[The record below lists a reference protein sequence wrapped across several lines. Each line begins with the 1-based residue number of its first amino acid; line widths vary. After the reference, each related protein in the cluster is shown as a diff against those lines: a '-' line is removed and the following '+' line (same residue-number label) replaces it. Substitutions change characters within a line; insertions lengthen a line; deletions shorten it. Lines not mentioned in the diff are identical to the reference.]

1 VKAVVIR
8 RHGGPEVLETE
19 DRPIPEPGPGE
30 ARVRVRAVALNHL
43 DVWVRRGVPGHPF
56 PLPLVPGCDLAGTL
70 DALGPGPAPG
80 WRVGDPVL
88 AAPGVSCGLCAA
100 CASGDDHLCRDY
112 GILGETR
119 DGGCA
124 EFAVLPVRNLLP
136 HPKGM
141 EPSSAAA
148 IPLVFLTAWHMVAVR
163 VRLRPGETVL
173 VHAAGSGVS
182 SAAIQI
188 AKVLG
193 ARVIA
198 TVGSPAKVEKAR
210 ALGADEV
217 IDYRAADF
225 AAEVRRLTGK
235 RGVDAIVDHV
245 GPDTWEGN
253 IRSLARG
260 GRLVLCGSTSG
271 FDVRTDPRFVFF
283 KNLAI
288 LGSTMG
294 SRGELH
300 EVLRLV
306 DQGRLRPVV
315 DSVLPLADV
324 AEGHRRLEARAA
336 FGKIVLVPGG

>member
-1 VKAVVIR
+1 MKSVVIR
-8 RHGGPEVLETE
+8 AHGGPEALLHEE
-19 DRPIPEPGPGE
+19 RPLPEPGPGQ

-56 PLPLVPGCDLAGTL
+56 PLPIVPGCDIAGVV
-70 DALGPGPAPG
+70 DAFGPGEPSPFEAGEPVLVAPG
-80 WRVGDPVL
+80 L
-88 AAPGVSCGLCAA
+88 SCGICAE
-100 CASGDDHLCRDY
+100 CARGDDHLCRGY
-112 GILGETR
+112 GILGETC

-124 EFAVLPVRNLLP
+124 EYAVVPARNLLP
-136 HPKGM
+136 HPAGM
-141 EPSSAAA
+141 APDQAAA
-148 IPLVFLTAWHMVAVR
+148 LPLVFLTAWHMVVVR
-163 VRLRPGETVL
+163 ARVRPGETML

-188 AKVLG
+188 GKVLG

-198 TVGSPAKVEKAR
+198 TAGTDAKVGKAL
-210 ALGADEV
+210 ALGADEAV
-217 IDYRAADF
+217 NYREKDF

-245 GPDTWEGN
+245 GPDTWEKN

-260 GRLVLCGSTSG
+260 GRLVICGSTSG
-271 FDVRTDPRFVFF
+271 FEVRTDTRHLFF
-283 KNLAI
+283 KNISL

-306 DQGRLRPVV
+306 AEGRLKPVV
-315 DSVLPLADV
+315 DSVLPLAEV
-324 AEGHRRLEARAA
+324 REGHRRLEAREA
-336 FGKIVLVPGG
+336 FGKIVLVP

>member
-1 VKAVVIR
+1 LKAVVIR
-8 RHGGPEVLETE
+8 QHGGLDSLLLEE
-19 DRPIPEPGPGE
+19 RPVPEPGPGQ

-56 PLPLVPGCDLAGTL
+56 PLPIVPGCDVAGTL
-70 DALGPGPAPG
+70 DALGPGGHPTLKE
-80 WRVGDPVL
+80 GDAVL
-88 AAPGVSCGLCAA
+88 VAPGVSCGACAA
-100 CASGDDHLCRDY
+100 CSSGDDHLCRDY
-112 GILGETR
+112 GILGETC

-124 EFAVLPVRNLLP
+124 EYAVVPARNLLP
-136 HPKGM
+136 HPAGM

-148 IPLVFLTAWHMVAVR
+148 LPLVFLTAWHMVVDRAR
-163 VRLRPGETVL
+163 VRPGETML

-188 AKVLG
+188 GKVIG

-198 TVGSPAKVEKAR
+198 TAGSDEKAEKAR
-210 ALGADEV
+210 ALGADEA
-217 IDYRAADF
+217 INYRSKDF

-253 IRSLARG
+253 VRSLARG

-271 FDVRTDPRFVFF
+271 FEVKTDLRHVFF
-283 KNLAI
+283 KNVSI

-306 DQGRLRPVV
+306 AAGRLRPVV

-324 AEGHRRLEARAA
+324 REGHRRLEAREA
-336 FGKIVLVPGG
+336 FGKIVLVP